1 MHCGLSIYFHMLVC
15 ADLYEIPEA
24 FLLSLTRIYL
34 SSVIT
39 YSLMYNT
46 LGWVDGGGGSEME
59 KTEQRGENVQACIF
73 SSFPRFQLSPACLL
87 TSSLSHTYLILGGGL
102 SRVLRIMKVDISPR
116 LSRPSDMNCC
126 SVLPL
131 VHLTWQHK

>member
-1 MHCGLSIYFHMLVC
+1 MLVC
-15 ADLYEIPEA
+15 ADLYEIPED

-46 LGWVDGGGGSEME
+46 LGWAEGGGGGLRWKRRS
-59 KTEQRGENVQACIF
+59 RGGKMYKLAY
-73 SSFPRFQLSPACLL
+73 FPPFPLSAEPCLPP
-87 TSSLSHTYLILGGGL
+87 HILAVTHIPNPGRGL
-102 SRVLRIMKVDISPR
+102 SRVLCIMKVDISPHI
-116 LSRPSDMNCC
+116 SRPSDMNCC

-131 VHLTWQHK
+131 VHLTRQHK